1 MIFYRPLLRHHNIAL
16 KPSNI
21 QAPVGRT
28 LLILMNTLLAV
39 AISQLDPDHV
49 IAVNNQGEVF
59 ASRDGG
65 ISWSNE

>member
-1 MIFYRPLLRHHNIAL
+1 MISYPPLLRNHDRAL

-21 QAPVGRT
+21 QAPVGET
-28 LLILMNTLLAV
+28 LLILMNTLFAV
-39 AISQLDPDHV
+39 AIDQLDPDHV
-49 IAVNNQGEVF
+49 IAVDDQGEVF